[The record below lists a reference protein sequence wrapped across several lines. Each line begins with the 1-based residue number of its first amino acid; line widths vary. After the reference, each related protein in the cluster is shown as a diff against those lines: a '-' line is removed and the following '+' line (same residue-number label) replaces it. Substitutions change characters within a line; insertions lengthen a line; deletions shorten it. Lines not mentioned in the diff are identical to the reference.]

1 MMAAIPKKKSTF
13 AIARPVGTT
22 LVEEMISSI
31 EDFGDLASKDV
42 DYLFKKIPACCC
54 WRSFAKNWLVSCLGA
69 Y

>member
-22 LVEEMISSI
+22 RVEEMISSI

-42 DYLFKKIPACCC
+42 DYLFKKIPA
-54 WRSFAKNWLVSCLGA
+54 
-69 Y
+69 